1 MARAMAAAS
10 RFAFPLFLLGSI
22 VLSAGPLFVRLADVG
37 EVQSAFWR
45 LAIGAPLLF
54 LLVRATASRD
64 GAPARP
70 PRITI
75 WLILGGIFFAG
86 DLAVW
91 HLGIT
96 RTAMANSTLVGNS
109 AAFLFP
115 VWGYLT
121 MRRWPTKTAGFALAM
136 AACGIALLA
145 GQSASI
151 SREHLTGDL
160 LCLVAAIFYT
170 AYLIVMDKG
179 RQGHGALPA
188 LAFATLVGAIVLFP
202 LALIAPGAFWP
213 TDWTPLLLL
222 ALSSQVLG
230 QGLIIYALPQ
240 LPPVASGVGLLIQPA
255 FSGLLGYLWFGEVL
269 ALADIAGIALIFT
282 AILIVRRPSAAQPEI
297 EKRVPPSLGGAQ
309 IPD

>member
-1 MARAMAAAS
+1 MALAMAAPS
-10 RFAFPLFLLGSI
+10 RLVFPLFLLGSI

-37 EVQSAFWR
+37 EIQSAFWR

-54 LLVRATASRD
+54 VLLAVTTRRD
-64 GAPARP
+64 AGPRP
-70 PRITI
+70 PITK
-75 WLILGGIFFAG
+75 WLILGGLFFAG

-115 VWGYLT
+115 VWGYLV
-121 MRRWPTKTAGFALAM
+121 MRRWPSRTAGLALAM
-136 AACGIALLA
+136 AAIGIAMLA

-151 SREHLTGDL
+151 SALHLTGDL
-160 LCLVAAIFYT
+160 LCLGAAIFYT
-170 AYLIVMDKG
+170 GYLIVMARG
-179 RQGHGALPA
+179 RQGHGALSA
-188 LAFATLVGAIVLFP
+188 LTYATLAGAIVLLP

-240 LPPVASGVGLLIQPA
+240 LPPVASGVGLLVQPA
-255 FSGLLGYLWFGEVL
+255 FSGLLGYLWFGETL
-269 ALADIAGIALIFT
+269 APIDLAGIGLIFA
-282 AILIVRRPSAAQPEI
+282 AILIVRRPSAATPAI
-297 EKRVPPSLGGAQ
+297 DKRVPPSLGGAPM
-309 IPD
+309 PD